1 MLIAALCILSKDK
14 ANSVKKV
21 LFNRYGSFDDLQ
33 MTDVQIPTIKDDEL
47 LIRVKV
53 VSINPLDWK
62 RLEGQLKI
70 MTGFKFPQGI
80 GIDFSGV
87 VEKKGASISSFQVG
101 DAVFGGVD
109 PLKNAALAE
118 YIVVKEA
125 AIVKKPDAV
134 SFETAAA
141 AVTTGVTAL
150 HLLEKC
156 HAKRGDSLLINGAS
170 GGVGMAVLQIAK
182 QQGIKVTAAASGDG
196 LAFIKKWKPEATIDY
211 KTQSALEQKTAYNA
225 IVELAGNL
233 PFGRAKAILKP
244 QSIFASTL
252 PTPVDMLKAFLNN
265 LFSSKKFIIIM
276 ANTTPDYYRQL
287 CDLLT
292 QKGLEIPIAKNFAM
306 ADFKEAYQFARKGGI
321 VGKVM
326 ISI

>member
-1 MLIAALCILSKDK
+1 M
-14 ANSVKKV
+14 KKII
-21 LFNRYGSFDDLQ
+21 FNRYGSFDDLQ
-33 MTDVQIPTIKDDEL
+33 MTDVQTPTIKDDEL

-70 MTGFKFPQGI
+70 ITGFKFPKGI
-80 GIDFSGV
+80 GIDFSGI
-87 VEKKGASISSFQVG
+87 VENKGDAISSFQVG

-109 PLKNAALAE
+109 AMKGAALAE

-125 AIVKKPDAV
+125 AIFKKPEVV

-156 HAKRGDSLLINGAS
+156 NAKSGDSLLINGAS
-170 GGVGMAVLQIAK
+170 GGVGMAVLQMAK
-182 QQGIKVTAAASGDG
+182 LQGIKVTAVASGEG
-196 LAFIKKWKPEATIDY
+196 LAFIQKWKPDVAIDY
-211 KTQSALEQKTAYNA
+211 KIQSVLEQKTAYNA
-225 IVELAGNL
+225 IIELAGNL
-233 PFGRAKAILKP
+233 PFGRGKAILKP

-252 PTPVDMLKAFLNN
+252 PNPVDMLKAFLNN
-265 LFSSKKFIIIM
+265 LFSSKKFQIII

-287 CDLLT
+287 CESLT

-321 VGKVM
+321 VGKVV